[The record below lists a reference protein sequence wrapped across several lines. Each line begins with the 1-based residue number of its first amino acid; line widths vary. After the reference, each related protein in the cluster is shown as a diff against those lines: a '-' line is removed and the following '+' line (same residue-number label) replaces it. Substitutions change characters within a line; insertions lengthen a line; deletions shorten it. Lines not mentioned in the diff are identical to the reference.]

1 MSVVGPSFSKID
13 VKKNHCGSY
22 NTLTQMP
29 VVPVLFLIL
38 VTRGVL
44 SSETVSPSPPPPAS
58 NMVLETWEI
67 ALIAGC
73 GTLAL
78 LMCAYSA
85 YILMRRPN
93 CAPVRA
99 LVVDIEKGRVDAP
112 STKDGVPNKKDGA
125 PPNKKDGAPPNKKD
139 GAPPSR
145 KDGAPRKK
153 DGAPNKKDGAP
164 NKKDGAPRNKKDGAL
179 RKETAAVAV
188 KMQADNSVVTCP
200 GGDKNCVGSRK
211 EGVQTVQPNNYPRQP
226 KRDSARSRI
235 GGSQHGRRAED
246 SRI

>member
-125 PPNKKDGAPPNKKD
+125 PPSNKKDGAPPNKKD

-145 KDGAPRKK
+145 KDGAPR
-153 DGAPNKKDGAP
+153 KKDGAP